1 MEKKDIIEDIEII
14 DDFDSELQ
22 ETKEEFN
29 VNQEDWLNDFAS
41 DSVQTVED
49 IETIDIIEDEKDSI
63 DTKEKYNFEE
73 NTQILDMSDILNE
86 LSKNEVNFQSESIPS
101 SDETDNKKSI
111 IFIGALFVILV
122 IVVLA
127 LPYLSGL
134 FNK

>member
-22 ETKEEFN
+22 GTKEEFN

-41 DSVQTVED
+41 NSVQTVDD

-63 DTKEKYNFEE
+63 DTKEHYNFEE

-86 LSKNEVNFQSESIPS
+86 LSTNEVNFQSESIPS
-101 SDETDNKKSI
+101 SDDTDNKKSI
-111 IFIGALFVILV
+111 VFIGALFVILV

-127 LPYLSGL
+127 LPYLSGI